1 MDQHP
6 ATRDGDISIRR
17 RSFRPGFLKA
27 VLALGLI
34 AIVGLVAAALALG
47 SGSGSNAKAP
57 RAVAAGSNP
66 PLTLRGTDVL
76 TGKPVSLA
84 ASAGKPVVLNFW
96 SSSCGA
102 CFADARAL
110 ASFERTHPAARVLG
124 VDVTDSTASA
134 RSLYRRAGWRH
145 ASIADPSGRIAAQLR
160 LQTLPTTL
168 FLDAQH
174 RVVERINGQT
184 TPAGFAAG
192 YTEASA

>member
-1 MDQHP
+1 M
-6 ATRDGDISIRR
+6 
-17 RSFRPGFLKA
+17 
-27 VLALGLI
+27 LALALI
-34 AIVGLVAAALALG
+34 AIAGLVAAALALG
-47 SGSGSNAKAP
+47 SGRNAKTP
-57 RAVAAGSNP
+57 RAAAAAAAHNNA
-66 PLTLRGTDVL
+66 PLSLRGTDVV

-145 ASIADPSGRIAAQLR
+145 PSIADPSGRIAARLR

-192 YTEASA
+192 YSKAAA

>member
-1 MDQHP
+1 VTS
-6 ATRDGDISIRR
+6 ARR
-17 RSFRPGFLKA
+17 RSSRPGWRKA
-27 VLALGLI
+27 ALPLGLI

-47 SGSGSNAKAP
+47 SGSNAKTP
-57 RAVAAGSNP
+57 RALAARSNP
-66 PLTLRGTDVL
+66 PLTLRGTDVV

-134 RSLYRRAGWRH
+134 KSLYRRAGWRH
-145 ASIADPSGRIAAQLR
+145 PSIADPSGRIAAQLR

-168 FLDAQH
+168 FFDAQH
-174 RVVERINGQT
+174 RVIERINGQT
-184 TPAGFAAG
+184 TPAGFSAG
-192 YTEASA
+192 YTKASA